1 MHYTKTEVK
10 MEIFDGFISAIASEF
25 KIPFHK
31 NKNGDY
37 MATLEFDNGRVQSV
51 QVSLKKDE
59 SGDRVIQYLSTIASL
74 KQDTWDLYKS
84 SLQQNLTFD
93 YGALAL
99 DKDTLVMHYSVLL
112 ENCEPRTFM
121 KSLIYVAAKADEI
134 EEMLSKEDIN

>member
-1 MHYTKTEVK
+1 
-10 MEIFDGFISAIASEF
+10 
-25 KIPFHK
+25 
-31 NKNGDY
+31 
-37 MATLEFDNGRVQSV
+37 MATLEFDNGRTQNVLV
-51 QVSLKKDE
+51 ALKQDE

-74 KQDTWDLYKS
+74 KKDTWDLYKS

-99 DKDTLVMHYSVLL
+99 DKDNLVMHYTVLL

-134 EEMLSKEDIN
+134 EEMLSKIDTN

>member
-1 MHYTKTEVK
+1 

-37 MATLEFDNGRVQSV
+37 QATIEFDNGRSQKVLI
-51 QVSLKKDE
+51 SLKKDE
-59 SGDRVIQYLSTIASL
+59 SGDRVIHYYSNIASL
-74 KQDTWDLYKS
+74 KENTWDLYKN

-99 DKDTLVMHYSVLL
+99 DKNSLVMHNTVLL
-112 ENCEPRTFM
+112 ENCEPRRFI
-121 KSLIYVAAKADEI
+121 KSLIYIAAKADEI

>member
-1 MHYTKTEVK
+1 

-31 NKNGDY
+31 DKNGDY
-37 MATLEFDNGRVQSV
+37 MATLEFDNGRSQNVH
-51 QVSLKKDE
+51 VSLKKDE
-59 SGDRVIQYLSTIASL
+59 SGDRVIQYLSSIASL
-74 KQDTWDLYKS
+74 KQDTWDLYKN

-99 DKDTLVMHYSVLL
+99 DKNTLVMHYTVLL

-134 EEMLSKEDIN
+134 EEMLSKEDSN

>member
-1 MHYTKTEVK
+1 